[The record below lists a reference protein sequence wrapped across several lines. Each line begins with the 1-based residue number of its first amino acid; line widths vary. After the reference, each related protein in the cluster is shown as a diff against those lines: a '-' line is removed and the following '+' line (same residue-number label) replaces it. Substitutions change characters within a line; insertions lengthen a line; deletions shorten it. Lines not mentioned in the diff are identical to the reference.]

1 MSSAYEKS
9 AVQNEKISD
18 SHKNLPIEDNKVAD
32 TGETE
37 NIDRKTVPEKLPIEN
52 YAKAYSN
59 KAYNEPTINNL
70 TIIYDQ
76 IEVNQVFGSAY
87 IIKILDCSDRT
98 ARNLLAKLREMEV
111 IVPVKGK
118 GKGMYRF
125 KYADEMEIDGE
136 L

>member
-59 KAYNEPTINNL
+59 KAYNEPTINNMTKRQNDKIAVL
-70 TIIYDQ
+70 YD
-76 IEVNQVFGSAY
+76 SPW
-87 IIKILDCSDRT
+87 IL
-98 ARNLLAKLREMEV
+98 
-111 IVPVKGK
+111 
-118 GKGMYRF
+118 Y
-125 KYADEMEIDGE
+125 
-136 L
+136 